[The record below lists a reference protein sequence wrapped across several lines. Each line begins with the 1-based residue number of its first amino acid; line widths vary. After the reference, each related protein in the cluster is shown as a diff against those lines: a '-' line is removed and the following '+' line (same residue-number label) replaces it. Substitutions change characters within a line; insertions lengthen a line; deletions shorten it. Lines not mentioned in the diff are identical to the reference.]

1 MVLACRMKT
10 ADDIRKTTTAYL
22 MKEAKKE
29 VELSSA
35 KRLRDSLNLE
45 AVIADMLEHRKRLR
59 SQ

>member
-1 MVLACRMKT
+1 MVLTCRMKT

-35 KRLRDSLNLE
+35 KRLRDVQWD
-45 AVIADMLEHRKRLR
+45 AIVADMGEYSKRLR